1 MILLTIVRVWL
12 SRHTVT
18 SPSWMSLKRGPT
30 AARFD
35 GTVGQLPDRRGE
47 SGGEG
52 VPKLP
57 RLSDDEHTDEES
69 SLPLLDVAILE
80 KQ

>member
-12 SRHTVT
+12 SRQTVT
-18 SPSWMSLKRGPT
+18 SPSWMSLKRGP
-30 AARFD
+30 ADARFD
-35 GTVGQLPDRRGE
+35 GTVGQLPDRSGE

-52 VPKLP
+52 VLP
-57 RLSDDEHTDEES
+57 LLSDDEHTEEES
-69 SLPLLDVAILE
+69 SLPLLLDVAILE